1 MGSPSS
7 TVDFDSTKMNLFL
20 PLFLCLVASISGLI
34 VEQGTRVNVVF
45 ADEGS
50 GMGGITAGVGNGLSS
65 GCEGSFEMILP
76 DNESPQLFKIAQRP
90 GEYEYRKNI
99 SEIALTARIPGMRH
113 ARKILVTRGNC
124 CWSFF
129 SRTGY
134 RGDMKS
140 IRNSD
145 AEEWRMPRSLILVD
159 C

>member
-1 MGSPSS
+1 MIDAQKQEETVLKTCILSHFHISPST
-7 TVDFDSTKMNLFL
+7 TVDFDSTKMNLLL
-20 PLFLCLVASISGLI
+20 PLFLCLVASINGLI

-45 ADEGS
+45 EDEGS
-50 GMGGITAGVGNGLSS
+50 GQGCLTCMGNAVSR

-99 SEIALTARIPGMRH
+99 SEIALTARIPGWRH

-129 SRTGY
+129 SR
-134 RGDMKS
+134 
-140 IRNSD
+140 
-145 AEEWRMPRSLILVD
+145 
-159 C
+159 